1 MENIFAL
8 TKNYAQDAQQI
19 MDWFPVIVN
28 DLKSSKLGLARNESL
43 LRLIRQTPGLIDTV
57 DFMNDIYDKLELSA
71 AYIALC
77 CIKPSMVTAPMLARA
92 RGANYDPTKDKQFDE
107 TVPSRKCRLH
117 IPVTVQNNLQV
128 QWIDPTENITDEN
141 RFKVPF
147 KSVGSEVVPNLAYLI
162 APGPYRYINTENS
175 EHIYYVEVGFENNP
189 DFETIKGKFNSL

>member
-19 MDWFPVIVN
+19 MDWFPVVVN

-43 LRLIRQTPGLIDTV
+43 LRHIRQTPGLIDTV

-77 CIKPSMVTAPMLARA
+77 CIKPSIVTVPILAKA
-92 RGANYDPTKDKQFDE
+92 RTDTFDPTKDRQFDA
-107 TVPSRKCRLH
+107 TVPNRKCRLH

-128 QWIDPTENITDEN
+128 QWIDPTENITDKN
-141 RFKVPF
+141 FFNGPF
-147 KSVGSEVVPNLAYLI
+147 RTVGSELVPDSAYLI

-189 DFETIKGKFNSL
+189 DFEEIKGKFNSL